1 MAKNGNTA
9 LTFVDDLANQT
20 LPFFEEEQALL
31 RANCQQYL
39 AKDSFEPWDVSYL
52 MEKVRC
58 AKYDFD
64 SDALRRFFR
73 VDDVISGM
81 FSLTQDL
88 YGVSF
93 EELPTFYTEDENA
106 TVPEGKT
113 SIWHPEVK
121 YYAIYE

>member
-1 MAKNGNTA
+1 
-9 LTFVDDLANQT
+9 
-20 LPFFEEEQALL
+20 
-31 RANCQQYL
+31 
-39 AKDSFEPWDVSYL
+39 
-52 MEKVRC
+52 MEKIRKD
-58 AKYDFD
+58 KYDFD

-73 VDDVISGM
+73 IDDVISGM

-88 YGVSF
+88 YGVTF

-106 TVPEGKT
+106 LVPDGKT